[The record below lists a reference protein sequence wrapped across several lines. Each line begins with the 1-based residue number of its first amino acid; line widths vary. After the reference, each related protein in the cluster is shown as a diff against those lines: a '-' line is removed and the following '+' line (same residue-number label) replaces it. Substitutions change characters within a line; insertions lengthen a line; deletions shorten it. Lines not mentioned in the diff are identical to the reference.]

1 MDLKEY
7 SIEDIYLTA
16 MKSEVESKNIYIKL
30 ANKVKNALLK
40 DRLKFL
46 ASEEEKH
53 RLFFESIYRKTFP
66 GKDIF
71 LPEKNP
77 VPLPEIK
84 ISDETIPVSEIMAT
98 AMKGELATYEF
109 YTEFSKQFS
118 HEPQIQNALL
128 YIASME
134 MSHYKLIE
142 IEKENAEKFE
152 YYNIEWPMIHVGP

>member
-16 MKSEVESKNIYIKL
+16 MKSEIESKNIYIKL
-30 ANKVKNALLK
+30 SNKVKNAFLK

-53 RLFFESIYRKTFP
+53 RLFFESLYRKTFP
-66 GKDIF
+66 AKEIS
-71 LPEKNP
+71 LPEKNI

-84 ISDETIPVSEIMAT
+84 IEGESTPVSEIMSNV
-98 AMKGELATYEF
+98 MKGEMASHNF
-109 YTEFSKQFS
+109 YTEFSKLFTA
-118 HEPQIQNALL
+118 EPQIQNALL

-134 MSHYKLIE
+134 MTHYKLIE
-142 IEKENAEKFE
+142 IERENAEKFE

>member
-7 SIEDIYLTA
+7 SMEDIYLTV
-16 MKSEVESKNIYIKL
+16 MRSEINSKNLYIKL

-53 RLFFESIYRKTFP
+53 RVFFEALYKKTFP
-66 GKDIF
+66 GKEIF
-71 LPEKNP
+71 LPEKNI
-77 VPLPEIK
+77 VPLPDIK
-84 ISDETIPVSEIMAT
+84 IIDESTPVSEIMSNAL
-98 AMKGELATYEF
+98 KVELASYDF
-109 YTEFSKQFS
+109 YVELSKQFE
-118 HEPQIQNALL
+118 HEPQIKNFLL

-142 IEKENAEKFE
+142 VEKENAEKFE
-152 YYNIEWPMIHVGP
+152 YYNIEWPMIHIGP